1 MIIDRV
7 QHAGW
12 RSNTWLIAGRVDG
25 PGLLVDPGGDPP
37 RALEMV
43 RRRGV
48 KIEAIVCTHRHY
60 VHAQGSDFLARN
72 LQAPVLTHPLE
83 KPFLP
88 EASGVIEEGHR
99 FDFGEWAAEVI
110 HLPGH
115 TTGMIGLAVPG
126 VGVFVSDLIFRGSVG
141 STIHPGS
148 AGFEALK
155 KSALERVLSLPPETV
170 IYPGHGDTTT
180 VRQELERNPFVRLWT
195 GVDVPGTRPARF
207 DGKRVTIEVWARDFD
222 GTNKAQVR
230 YADGRADIVAAGK
243 LQKVTL

>member
-12 RSNTWLIAGRVDG
+12 LSNTWLIAGRVDG

-48 KIEAIVCTHRHY
+48 RIEAIICTHRHY
-60 VHAQGSDFLARN
+60 VHAQGSDFLGRN
-72 LQAPVLTHPLE
+72 LQAPVVTHPLE

-88 EASGVIEEGHR
+88 EASGVVEEGHR
-99 FDFGEWAAEVI
+99 FDFGEWTADVI

-115 TTGMIGLAVPG
+115 TTGMIGLTVPG

-155 KSALERVLSLPPETV
+155 KSALERVLSLPPDTV
-170 IYPGHGDTTT
+170 IYPGHGETTT

-195 GVDVPGTRPARF
+195 GVDGPGTRPARF

-230 YADGRADIVAAGK
+230 YADGRADVVAAGK